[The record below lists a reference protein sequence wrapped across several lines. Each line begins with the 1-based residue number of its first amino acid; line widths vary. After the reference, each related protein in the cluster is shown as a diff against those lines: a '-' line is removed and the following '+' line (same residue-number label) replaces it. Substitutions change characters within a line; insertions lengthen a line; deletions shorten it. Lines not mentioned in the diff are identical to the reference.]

1 MRIRNILICV
11 LTSLL
16 CLGFFCPKAANA
28 AQTPQE
34 FVKGFYEW
42 YIIKHYEVDDI
53 LEEEKLPEY
62 VDDSLIAYLKR
73 RGPSDI
79 YYFIQFGSS
88 TMAFK
93 GLSINNLEKMLSFW
107 YAFLQWRQ
115 AYEREIMGSV

>member
-62 VDDSLIAYLKR
+62 VDDSLIGNICAIGTHAPIIVKLNAL
-73 RGPSDI
+73 
-79 YYFIQFGSS
+79 GSAS
-88 TMAFK
+88 AHIFDYGRIK
-93 GLSINNLEKMLSFW
+93 N
-107 YAFLQWRQ
+107 R
-115 AYEREIMGSV
+115 